1 MYVNRNLS
9 LVLEDYLKHFQAVL
23 VTGPRQ
29 SGKTTFLRHQ
39 LGGIAEYVSF
49 DDPMERLF
57 AKEDPNAFL
66 DRFGR
71 KAVILDEIQ
80 YAPHLFS
87 YIKIRID
94 EDRFNNCEDRRWI
107 MTGSQ
112 QFQLM
117 RDVSDSLAGRVGI
130 LELLPFDYLERKIVS
145 ENVSLS
151 EQIWMGGYP
160 ENVLHPEMKDAWVK
174 SYIATYL
181 ERDVRQ
187 LNNVIDLNKFHSF
200 IALCASMHGQELNYA
215 KLAMR
220 CGISVPTCKEW
231 LSVLEASY
239 IIFMLPPYFKNFGK
253 RVIKSP
259 KLYFLDSA
267 LAAILTRQPSA
278 DALMSGAMAGAFFEG
293 FVISETYKALSCSG
307 TRPELYFWRSHDG
320 VEIDLL
326 LTRDAKLT
334 PVEVKLTSTPF
345 AKHNNALNKF
355 TSFIG
360 EQEDIDKKIIVCNV
374 KKSGLIGEN
383 TTALNWKDF
392 LSELDFD

>member
-1 MYVNRNLS
+1 MYVQRNIATELDAS
-9 LVLEDYLKHFQAVL
+9 LEYFQAIL
-23 VTGPRQ
+23 LTGPRQ

-39 LGGIAEYVSF
+39 LGDIAEYVTF

-80 YAPHLFS
+80 YVPHLFS

-94 EDRFNNCEDRRWI
+94 EDRFKGCEDRKWI

-117 RDVSDSLAGRVGI
+117 RNISDSLAGRVAV
-130 LELLPFDYLERKIVS
+130 LELLPFDFTERQIVS
-145 ENVSLS
+145 EAIPLS
-151 EQIWMGGYP
+151 EQIWIGGYP
-160 ENVLHPEMKDAWVK
+160 DNVLHPEGRDLWVK

-187 LNNVIDLNKFHSF
+187 LSNILDLGKFHSF
-200 IALCASMHGQELNYA
+200 IALCASMHGQELNYT
-215 KLAMR
+215 KLASR
-220 CGISVPTCKEW
+220 CGVSVPTCKEW

-239 IIFMLPPYFKNFGK
+239 IIFLLPPFYENFGK

-259 KLYFLDSA
+259 KLYFLDSSLVA
-267 LAAILTRQPSA
+267 VLTRQPTA
-278 DALMSGAMAGAFFEG
+278 DALISGAMSGAFFEG
-293 FVISETYKALSCSG
+293 FIISETYKTLSSHG
-307 TRPELYFWRSHDG
+307 SKPELYFWRSHDG

-326 LTRDAKLT
+326 LIQDGKLLPIEIKCTNT
-334 PVEVKLTSTPF
+334 PSSNHAVGLDKFSSFVKKSEMI
-345 AKHNNALNKF
+345 
-355 TSFIG
+355 S
-360 EQEDIDKKIIVCNV
+360 QKIIVCNV
-374 KKSGLIGEN
+374 KKSGFVSKM
-383 TTALNWKDF
+383 TRAVNWQEF
-392 LSELDFD
+392 LLKL